1 MRFCLVPLG
10 EGAANPPEARKPSLQ
25 QCYQLPLRLLMLP
38 CSSLGRFSAGQG
50 AFAGSQVRAALGFGV
65 GGGSPEMWMSPL
77 EEEREVDTVRP
88 AGLF

>member
-1 MRFCLVPLG
+1 MRFCLVPVG

-25 QCYQLPLRLLMLP
+25 QCYQLPLRLLVLP
-38 CSSLGRFSAGQG
+38 CSRLAGQG

-77 EEEREVDTVRP
+77 EEEREADSVRP
-88 AGLF
+88 AALF